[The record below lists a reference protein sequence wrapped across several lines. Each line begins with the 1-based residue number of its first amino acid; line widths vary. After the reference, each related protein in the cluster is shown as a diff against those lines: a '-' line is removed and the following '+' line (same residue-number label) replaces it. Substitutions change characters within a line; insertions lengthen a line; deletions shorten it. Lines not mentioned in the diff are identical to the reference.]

1 MYGVVVTEKERE
13 LERQVNRF
21 EMMAESMVIAS
32 EEDFASA
39 GNSVKE
45 VKATLKKVEEYW
57 EPMRASTYSAYKAVT
72 DHKKEMVDP
81 LKNAERILK
90 KKMSDYKV
98 AQERI
103 RQKKEE
109 AMRAVARQEM
119 ERKIA
124 EAEKAAENGDV
135 LGSEYAMAEAEAY
148 ENLAETA
155 RLESKETKVDGISE
169 SKSWEI
175 TGIDLKELPDE
186 FAGVIIR
193 PADEKAIMRLIK
205 SSKGEVNIPGV
216 TFREKVSFSVKV

>member
-21 EMMAESMVIAS
+21 EIMAESMVIAS

-205 SSKGEVNIPGV
+205 SSKGEVKIPGV